1 MIKIIGL
8 ENYIIPMYGN
18 KRNLPYGDLIITDGM
33 TSVKVKIKEDLKG
46 QYITF
51 NHKRYYVSNVG
62 RLYSPK
68 FVFEG
73 ACYENYNWLQLYT
86 EISTI

>member
-33 TSVKVKIKEDLKG
+33 TSGKAKIKEDSKG

-51 NHKRYYVSNVG
+51 NRKRYYVSNVG

-73 ACYENYNWLQLYT
+73 ACYEN
-86 EISTI
+86 